1 MVNKQTWGRCNQLL
15 FGFEL
20 TGCTKLNMITRKNRQ
35 KTKNSQHSGTGTAF
49 GKTDT
54 VRLKLTD
61 RDLVLIAGIVVAA
74 IIALTTFI
82 MDTQLPQGDAK
93 SNLPSLM
100 KSTPSPTV
108 LINKIGQHFLQ
119 R

>member
-1 MVNKQTWGRCNQLL
+1 MSTRQTL
-15 FGFEL
+15 
-20 TGCTKLNMITRKNRQ
+20 Q
-35 KTKNSQHSGTGTAF
+35 KMKNSPHTGTGTPF

-61 RDLVLIAGIVVAA
+61 RDLILIAGIVVAA
-74 IIALTTFI
+74 IIALTTLI
-82 MDTQLPQGDAK
+82 MDAQLSQGDVK

-108 LINKIGQHFLQ
+108 LINKLGQNIFQ

>member
-1 MVNKQTWGRCNQLL
+1 LCETEHEHKAKPRK
-15 FGFEL
+15 L
-20 TGCTKLNMITRKNRQ
+20 TISPHT
-35 KTKNSQHSGTGTAF
+35 GTGTAF

-61 RDLVLIAGIVVAA
+61 RDLILIAGIVVAA
-74 IIALTTFI
+74 IIALTTLI
-82 MDTQLPQGDAK
+82 MDAQFPQGDVK

-100 KSTPSPTV
+100 KTTPSPTV
-108 LINKIGQHFLQ
+108 LINKIGQRLFQ

>member
-1 MVNKQTWGRCNQLL
+1 MS
-15 FGFEL
+15 
-20 TGCTKLNMITRKNRQ
+20 TRQNLQ
-35 KTKNSQHSGTGTAF
+35 KPKNSPHTGTGTAF
-49 GKTDT
+49 GKTNT

-74 IIALTTFI
+74 IIALTTLI
-82 MDTQLPQGDAK
+82 MDTQFPQGNVK

-108 LINKIGQHFLQ
+108 LINKIGQRLFQ